1 MSKITK
7 ISLAVCLVAALL
19 GNSFARVCTAE
30 EWERLSCS
38 SYTIQ
43 GPTRSVYTGNENKT
57 VIGDIFTGI
66 GMGALMLVKVPML
79 VLKELGF
86 FSYPYDYVNQ
96 VIEYEKEVRDQ
107 YSPDYQTKRY
117 KRDHPY

>member
-1 MSKITK
+1 MSKV
-7 ISLAVCLVAALL
+7 SLSELFHTYYPAVLIC
-19 GNSFARVCTAE
+19 E
-30 EWERLSCS
+30 
-38 SYTIQ
+38 
-43 GPTRSVYTGNENKT
+43 RSVYTGNENKT

>member
-1 MSKITK
+1 
-7 ISLAVCLVAALL
+7 
-19 GNSFARVCTAE
+19 
-30 EWERLSCS
+30 
-38 SYTIQ
+38 
-43 GPTRSVYTGNENKT
+43 
-57 VIGDIFTGI
+57 
-66 GMGALMLVKVPML
+66 MGALMLVKVPML